1 MNVQIKK
8 AHRLSGT
15 LQVPGDKSISHRAL
29 ICAALAKGRS
39 HILGLAHCED
49 VNSTIR
55 CLQDLGVI
63 IISGKTD
70 TTVEGKGVLGFK
82 KPAKILDA
90 GNSGTTIR
98 LLSGVLAGQPF
109 ESQITGDDSLRQRPM
124 ARIIKPLRLMGAQIT
139 GQNDQFAPL
148 LFKPSNLKGTLHR
161 LRIASAQLKSCLL
174 LAGLYAT
181 DQTTVIEPAKS
192 RNHTEIMLDY
202 LGVPIT
208 VNGNMISVRKCDRVQ
223 SEIIR
228 IPADI
233 SAAAFFMVAATI
245 VPDSE
250 LMLKNVGLNRTRT
263 GIIDVLKSM
272 GAQIRLQNLRNW
284 NNENIGDVLIR
295 SSRLKGIKISGE
307 TIPRIIDE
315 IPVLAVAATQAEG
328 ETIISDASELRFKET
343 DRISA
348 TVENLQKMGC
358 AIEARSDAM
367 IIQGNQSL
375 NGCSLRSFGDH
386 RIAMSFAVAGLVADG
401 TTTIWNAECCHISF
415 PGFFEQLRSL
425 VDG

>member
-55 CLQDLGVI
+55 CLQDLGAIV
-63 IISGKTD
+63 ISGKTD

-124 ARIIKPLRLMGAQIT
+124 ARIIEPLRSMGAQIS
-139 GQNDQFAPL
+139 GVDDQFAPL
-148 LFKPSNLKGTLHR
+148 LFKPSTLKPALHR
-161 LRIASAQLKSCLL
+161 LKIASAQVKSCLL
-174 LAGLYAT
+174 LAGLYAGA
-181 DQTTVIEPAKS
+181 TTVIEPAPS

-208 VNGNMISVRKCDRVQ
+208 VNGNMISVRKCDRIQ

-250 LMLKNVGLNRTRT
+250 LMLKNVGLNPTRT

-272 GAQIRLQNLRNW
+272 GAQIRLQNLRKW

-328 ETIISDASELRFKET
+328 ETIISDARELRFKET

-348 TVENLQKMGC
+348 TVENLTKMGC

-375 NGCSLRSFGDH
+375 NGCSLMSFGDH

-401 TTTIWNAECCHISF
+401 TTTIWNVECCHISF
-415 PGFFEQLRSL
+415 PEFFEQLRSL

>member
-55 CLQDLGVI
+55 CLQDLGAIV
-63 IISGKTD
+63 ISGKTD

-124 ARIIKPLRLMGAQIT
+124 ARIIEPLRSMGAQIS
-139 GQNDQFAPL
+139 GVDDQFAPL
-148 LFKPSNLKGTLHR
+148 LFKPSTLKPALHR
-161 LRIASAQLKSCLL
+161 LKIASAQMKSCLL
-174 LAGLYAT
+174 LAGLYAGA
-181 DQTTVIEPAKS
+181 TTVIEPAPS

-208 VNGNMISVRKCDRVQ
+208 VNGNMISVRKCDRIQ

-250 LMLKNVGLNRTRT
+250 LMLKNVGLNPTRT

-272 GAQIRLQNLRNW
+272 GAQIRLQNLRKW

-328 ETIISDASELRFKET
+328 ETIISDARELRFKET

-348 TVENLQKMGC
+348 TVENLTKMGC

-375 NGCSLRSFGDH
+375 NGCSLMSFGDH

-401 TTTIWNAECCHISF
+401 TTTIWNVECCHISF
-415 PGFFEQLRSL
+415 PEFFEQLRSL